1 MRRAFS
7 SWRNQGLSRR
17 LEQRMIGLERRHR
30 SLAVRTLAIQ
40 SVDAIQQQWS
50 VLSAPS
56 IALELFDLAE
66 EDDGT

>member
-1 MRRAFS
+1 MV
-7 SWRNQGLSRR
+7 
-17 LEQRMIGLERRHR
+17 GLERRHR

-40 SVDAIQQQWS
+40 SVDTIQQQWS
-50 VLSAPS
+50 VSSAPS